1 MQIEKPGIYYDV
13 PAADYFADPCP
24 EPSFTQSL
32 AKVVLEQSAL
42 HARNAHPRL
51 VAQPEEP
58 EEYTA
63 PKAIG
68 NAAHL
73 FLIGRGKEIAEGKFD
88 NWRTKD
94 AQTFKKEAAATG
106 KTPILTRHMQ
116 AAASMASA
124 ARVQLT
130 VCGWDDAFVDG
141 RGEAVLAWQEDG
153 IWFRTMIDWLGERCV
168 YDLKTGGGSFAPH
181 TIAMKMEADGW
192 DIQAAMHE
200 RALNALKPEWC
211 GRCRFRFV
219 AQENYPPYA
228 LVPIEI
234 SEHWLTMGRKK
245 LDFAVDIWRRCMS
258 TGIWEGYPQAP
269 IVPDYPAYRES
280 RWLDREQVYHDN
292 IVALQRLAEPT
303 DLLMGG

>member
-1 MQIEKPGIYYDV
+1 MIEKPGIYHDM
-13 PAADYFADPCP
+13 PTADYFADPCP

-32 AKVVLEQSAL
+32 AKILLEQSAL

-73 FLIGRGKEIAEGKFD
+73 FLIGRGKEIAEARFD
-88 NWRTKD
+88 NWR
-94 AQTFKKEAAATG
+94 KKEAQEFKAEASAAG
-106 KTPILTRHMQ
+106 KTPILSKHLQ

-153 IWFRTMIDWLGERCV
+153 LWFRTMIDWLGERRA

-181 TIAMKMEADGW
+181 TVAIKMEADGW

-200 RALNALKPEWC
+200 RALNALHPA
-211 GRCRFRFV
+211 GAGRFRFRFI

-228 LVPIEI
+228 LVPIEMN
-234 SEHWLTMGRKK
+234 EHWLTMGRKK
-245 LDFAVDIWRRCMS
+245 LDFALGIWRRCVS
-258 TGIWEGYPQAP
+258 TGTWEGYPSAP
-269 IVPDYPAYRES
+269 IIPDYPTFREA
-280 RWLDREQVYHDN
+280 RWLDREQAYADN
-292 IVALQRLAEPT
+292 IVTLERLAHQPT